1 MFYARE
7 KCSAWHITPNPLFIL
22 IELNSC
28 LSFGTLNLGK
38 KKKKGLTEGY
48 MNYEMSG
55 LAVLKER
62 NVNISY

>member
-7 KCSAWHITPNPLFIL
+7 KCSAWHITPHPLFIL

-28 LSFGTLNLGK
+28 LSFGTLELE
-38 KKKKGLTEGY
+38 KKGLTEGY

-55 LAVLKER
+55 PAVLKDW
-62 NVNISY
+62 NTNISY